1 MGRGGEVLESERAT
15 TLKRITTWIRDL
27 SFHLN
32 QLYYEVSHS
41 ITNTGNCYDLQY
53 TLPYNTLPA
62 RVPSSRFPP
71 SRSPSPPTSDG
82 SEHAAAHSEKVRGRG
97 PAARH
102 ACTDRSHQR
111 C

>member
-41 ITNTGNCYDLQY
+41 ITNTETVIHC
-53 TLPYNTLPA
+53 NTHCHTTRSPP
-62 RVPSSRFPP
+62 VSPP